1 MSIMYH
7 PSILPA
13 TRPRRRPLV
22 GWATRHGNSAW
33 TTSVRAL
40 RAVLIAA
47 RAHAPRER
55 VPSGDKLA
63 ELVIDMA
70 GELTARDRAVL
81 AVMLGDL
88 VRASRRDRGNDR
100 RQLELFDR
108 S

>member
-1 MSIMYH
+1 MTLIYQ
-7 PSILPA
+7 PLVPITTP
-13 TRPRRRPLV
+13 RRPLV
-22 GWATRHGNSAW
+22 GCAARHGNSAW

-55 VPSGDKLA
+55 VPSGDELA

-81 AVMLGDL
+81 AVMFGDL
-88 VRASRRDRGNDR
+88 VRASRRNRGNDR